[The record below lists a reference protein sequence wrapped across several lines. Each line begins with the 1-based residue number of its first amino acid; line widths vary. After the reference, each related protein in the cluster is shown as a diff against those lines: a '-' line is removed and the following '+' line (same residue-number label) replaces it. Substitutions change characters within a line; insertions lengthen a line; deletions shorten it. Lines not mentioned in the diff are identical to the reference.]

1 MEKWTEVPF
10 LSFHIPQVPPMIK
23 SKTHEAKNKVY
34 KTHGA
39 IMHLTL
45 CNLGINTHK
54 KKEKKKKKVMH
65 RKLCNFGNS
74 N

>member
-1 MEKWTEVPF
+1 
-10 LSFHIPQVPPMIK
+10 MIK

-54 KKEKKKKKVMH
+54 KKRKKKKKGDASKTMQ
-65 RKLCNFGNS
+65 LWE
-74 N
+74 